1 MAKVLEL
8 IFMNNEGR
16 RKTIS
21 IANPK
26 SNVSAEEAKTA
37 MEAVIAAD
45 VFATG
50 EAGKLASIDKA
61 QIRNTTIEELK

>member
-50 EAGKLASIDKA
+50 EDGKLASIEKA

>member
-50 EAGKLASIDKA
+50 EDGKLASIDKA

>member
-8 IFMNNEGR
+8 IFMNSEGR

-50 EAGKLASIDKA
+50 EDGKLAAVDKA